1 MSSPHSA
8 APHSADL
15 PAPSAES
22 ARLAATAD
30 SAVAAT
36 EAATAAADAATDA
49 IVVQDMVR
57 WLERAVIGLNL
68 CPFAKGVHTKGQI
81 HYAVSAATDG
91 RELLQDLQRELEALA
106 EASPEKRDTTLLI
119 APRCME
125 DFLDFNDF
133 LELADEMLDVLDLG
147 GILQIASFHP
157 QFQFDG
163 TEVDDITNATNRAPY
178 PTLHLIR
185 EESLDAAVEAF
196 PEAEMIYE
204 RNMEVLRELGAA
216 GWQAL
221 DVGARCPHHPKP
233 TEEGA

>member
-1 MSSPHSA
+1 MSSSTTAASA

-15 PAPSAES
+15 PAPSA
-22 ARLAATAD
+22 RLDTP
-30 SAVAAT
+30 
-36 EAATAAADAATDA
+36 TAAADAATDA

-204 RNMEVLRELGAA
+204 RNMEVLRELGAV

>member
-1 MSSPHSA
+1 MSSSTTAASA

-15 PAPSAES
+15 PAPSA
-22 ARLAATAD
+22 RLDTP
-30 SAVAAT
+30 
-36 EAATAAADAATDA
+36 TAAADAATDA

-204 RNMEVLRELGAA
+204 RNMEVLCELGAA